1 MSKKIN
7 LTIQAILDKQF
18 SVDFKGY
25 CASEVDAFL
34 DLILEDVD
42 TYLTALEEINERL
55 SETERMNAVLRDQVI
70 ELEAK
75 ARSNAQQQQEAM
87 PVSQLDLLKRI
98 SRLEQAVYGNRE

>member
-7 LTIQAILDKQF
+7 LSIQAILDKQF

-34 DLILEDVD
+34 DLILEDVE
-42 TYLTALEEINERL
+42 TYLGALDEMNQKIIAAEQN
-55 SETERMNAVLRDQVI
+55 NAVLREQII

-75 ARSNAQQQQEAM
+75 ARTRSQETTE
-87 PVSQLDLLKRI
+87 PVSQLDLLKRL
-98 SRLEQAVYGNRE
+98 SRLEQVVYGNKE

>member
-7 LTIQAILDKQF
+7 LSIQAILDKQF

-34 DLILEDVD
+34 DLILEDVE
-42 TYLTALEEINERL
+42 TYLGALDEMNQKIIAAEQN
-55 SETERMNAVLRDQVI
+55 NAVLREQII

-75 ARSNAQQQQEAM
+75 ARTRSQEPTE
-87 PVSQLDLLKRI
+87 PVSQLDLLKRL
-98 SRLEQAVYGNRE
+98 SRLEQVVYGNKE